1 MGDQQVGV
9 RVELSVEEEEEDE
22 EEQRRQAK
30 YARMRAKKLTELENR
45 AKVQTYA
52 HTNTYK

>member
-9 RVELSVEEEEEDE
+9 RVELSVEEEEE

-45 AKVQTYA
+45 AKVHTYA
-52 HTNTYK
+52 HTNTYTH